1 MPNKDCIYESKWS
14 IPKSRREIENH
25 WNDKEYMDKL
35 LIIDG
40 SNLLFQMFFGMP
52 ARIVNREGTAI
63 QGTLGFVGA
72 LLKIIRKVRPTH
84 ILVIFDGEH
93 KNSRREIDADYK
105 ANRID
110 YSMVDQEEN
119 PFSQLPDVYKALD
132 YLGIS
137 CLETTNCEADDMITS
152 YALSFCDDTDIV
164 ISSFDSDFFQLIQ
177 ERISILRYRGEK
189 TTICSSQYII
199 EKYGIYPNQY
209 AYFKSLVG
217 DPADNIK
224 GAEKIGVKTAASLL
238 RTFGTLEDIIRNAE
252 NIEKPSVKK
261 SIIKNADRIRKNYK
275 LIKLERSQPLSH
287 DKNDLKFINTN
298 KTTTEVLKG
307 IGIK

>member
-1 MPNKDCIYESKWS
+1 
-14 IPKSRREIENH
+14 
-25 WNDKEYMDKL
+25 MDKL

-52 ARIVNREGTAI
+52 ARIVNSEGKAI

-72 LLKIIRKVRPTH
+72 LLKITRKVEPTH
-84 ILVIFDGEH
+84 ILVVFDGEH
-93 KNSRREIDADYK
+93 ENSRCEIDADYK

-110 YSMVDQEEN
+110 YSMVSEEEN
-119 PFSQLPDVYKALD
+119 PFSQLPDIYNALD

-137 CLETTNCEADDMITS
+137 YIETTNCEADDMITS
-152 YALSFCDDTDIV
+152 YALSFCDDTYIV
-164 ISSFDSDFFQLIQ
+164 ISSFDSDFFQLIS

-189 TTICSSQYII
+189 TMICSSQYII
-199 EKYGIYPNQY
+199 DKYGIYPNQY

-217 DPADNIK
+217 DTADNIK
-224 GAEKIGVKTAASLL
+224 GVERIGIKTAASLL
-238 RTFGTLEDIIRNAE
+238 RTFGTLENIICNAG
-252 NIEKPSVKK
+252 NIDKPSIKK
-261 SIIKNADRIRKNYK
+261 SIVENADRIRKNYE
-275 LIKLERSQPLSH
+275 LIRLENNQPLPY
-287 DKNDLKFINTN
+287 DKCDLEFMNTS

>member
-1 MPNKDCIYESKWS
+1 
-14 IPKSRREIENH
+14 
-25 WNDKEYMDKL
+25 MDKL

-52 ARIVNREGTAI
+52 ARIVNSQGKAI

-72 LLKIIRKVRPTH
+72 LLKIIRKVEPTH
-84 ILVIFDGEH
+84 ILAVFDGEH
-93 KNSRREIDADYK
+93 ENRRCEIDADYK

-110 YSMVDQEEN
+110 YSMVNEAEN

-132 YLGIS
+132 YLGINHI
-137 CLETTNCEADDMITS
+137 ETTNCEADDLITS

-164 ISSFDSDFFQLIQ
+164 ISSFDSDFFQLIS

-189 TTICSSQYII
+189 TMICSSQYMID
-199 EKYGIYPNQY
+199 KYGIYPNQY

-217 DPADNIK
+217 DTADNIK
-224 GAEKIGVKTAASLL
+224 GAEKIGIKTAASLL
-238 RTFGTLEDIIRNAE
+238 RTFGTLENIIKNAE
-252 NIEKPSVKK
+252 SINRPSIKK
-261 SIIKNADRIRKNYK
+261 SIIENTDRIRKNYE
-275 LIKLERSQPLSH
+275 LIKLERNQLILYE
-287 DKNDLKFINTN
+287 KCDLEFRNTN

>member
-1 MPNKDCIYESKWS
+1 
-14 IPKSRREIENH
+14 
-25 WNDKEYMDKL
+25 MDKL

-52 ARIVNREGTAI
+52 ARIVNSQGKAI

-72 LLKIIRKVRPTH
+72 LLKIIRKVEPTH
-84 ILVIFDGEH
+84 ILAVFDGEH
-93 KNSRREIDADYK
+93 ENRRCEIDADYK

-110 YSMVDQEEN
+110 YSMVNETEN

-132 YLGIS
+132 YLGINHI
-137 CLETTNCEADDMITS
+137 ETTNCEADDLITS

-164 ISSFDSDFFQLIQ
+164 ISSFDSDFFQLIS

-189 TTICSSQYII
+189 TMICSSQYMID
-199 EKYGIYPNQY
+199 KYGIYPNQY

-217 DPADNIK
+217 DTADNIK
-224 GAEKIGVKTAASLL
+224 GAEKIGIKTAASLL
-238 RTFGTLEDIIRNAE
+238 RTFGTLEN
-252 NIEKPSVKK
+252 
-261 SIIKNADRIRKNYK
+261 IIKNAESINRPSIKKSITENTDRIRKNYE
-275 LIKLERSQPLSH
+275 LIKLERNQIIQY
-287 DKNDLKFINTN
+287 DKCDLEFINTN